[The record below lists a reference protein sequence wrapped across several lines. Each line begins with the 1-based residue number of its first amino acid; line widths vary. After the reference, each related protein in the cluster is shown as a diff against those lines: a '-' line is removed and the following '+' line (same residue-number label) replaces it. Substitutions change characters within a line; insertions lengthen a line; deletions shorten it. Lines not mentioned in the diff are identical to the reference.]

1 MYGFKGE
8 LELKYAAKEDVKA
21 VYSLCK
27 KVFALLPLAARIGSD
42 HTGAAWRPVQETA
55 DREHQQRGED
65 PTARLPGCSCACKP
79 QLYITH
85 IRC

>member
-27 KVFALLPLAARIGSD
+27 KVFALLPLAARIGSATLVL
-42 HTGAAWRPVQETA
+42 HGGLFRRPQTA
-55 DREHQQRGED
+55 SNNKGVRA
-65 PTARLPGCSCACKP
+65 T
-79 QLYITH
+79 
-85 IRC
+85 